1 MILIFSTARRYHLF
15 QMTLKNLVIQ
25 SPNINSLVDSVYVL
39 DDRSTGEDRNKMETD
54 LNHVFDDG
62 KVKLI
67 CFSNNEKYGW
77 IDKLNFISK
86 IAIDA
91 EYIFFIEDDWEFHKP
106 LELVKHLQFLNLNDD
121 IDLITFNGSFSI
133 QNTDEKEK
141 WDYVES
147 YNDTYYANPYPNGI
161 RNITSEKEGIQY
173 WVGVSID
180 NFSLNPGLFRSDI
193 FLNNTFSTEIRWEVD
208 FLEGKGYKQ
217 LFLKNGNCY
226 HRGNDETLIEGRQ
239 II

>member
-1 MILIFSTARRYHLF
+1 MILIFSTARRYELF
-15 QMTLKNLVIQ
+15 ELTLKSLLVQ
-25 SPNINSLVDSVYVL
+25 CPNINSLVNQVYVL
-39 DDRSTGEDRNKMETD
+39 DDRSSWSDRGRMEED
-54 LNHVFDDG
+54 LNHIFDDG
-62 KVKLI
+62 KVRLV
-67 CFSNNEKYGW
+67 CFSNNIEFGW
-77 IDKLNFISK
+77 VDKLNFIRN
-86 IAIDA
+86 IATDT
-91 EYIFFIEDDWEFHKP
+91 EYFFIVEDDWEFREP
-106 LELVKHLQFLNLNDD
+106 LELTKHIQFLTFNDD

-180 NFSLNPGLFRSDI
+180 NFSLNPGLFRSEI